1 MAHKHK
7 QAAHGHGGGYKK
19 RPSIGSGVR
28 SQAQS
33 VLRTGQRFD
42 KFDQIRQR
50 HFWSSYCFVPNANGY
65 VIAGRYTL
73 FTTPVGANGQ
83 GLPAGFVVSE
93 RESNW
98 KSQNRVPD
106 NQNFEIS
113 ELGLSLMPA
122 DFLHPEL
129 AYALRFQVPSAISN
143 FFQSTALSITYLTN
157 SVPLGLL
164 SDFAQASAPVQG
176 INSLATAAVVG
187 PPASI
192 SFAHPPLNP
201 ANYTISN
208 GFAAPALRR
217 KYKIPILLQHGE
229 SFNFTLEVPRNTY
242 VGNNAQN
249 VIPFLVRMDFFATES
264 FVEKS

>member
-1 MAHKHK
+1 MART
-7 QAAHGHGGGYKK
+7 QR
-19 RPSIGSGVR
+19 RPSIGSGIK
-28 SQAQS
+28 SQAQH
-33 VLRTGQRFD
+33 VLRTGSRFD

-65 VIAGRYTL
+65 ILAGRYTL

-83 GLPAGFVVSE
+83 GLPAGFVITE

-113 ELGLSLMPA
+113 ELGLGLMAA
-122 DFLHPEL
+122 DFVVPQV
-129 AYALRFQVPSAISN
+129 AYSLRYQLPSAISN

-176 INSLATAAVVG
+176 IDALATTLTA
-187 PPASI
+187 
-192 SFAHPPLNP
+192 FAHPSLNP

-217 KYKIPILLQHGE
+217 KWKVPILLQHGE

-242 VGNNAQN
+242 VGTNAQG